1 MNIYPRKA
9 ITIQTVDG
17 YSLDLEIQKTHDG
30 IFNHMKF
37 LSYYDRDAD
46 SSEPRTKLELFLTN
60 EQLAVLCRSINL
72 YSLNLD

>member
-1 MNIYPRKA
+1 MNISLRKVT
-9 ITIQTVDG
+9 TIQTVDG
-17 YSLDLEIQKTHDG
+17 HSLDLEIQKTHDG

-37 LSYYDRDAD
+37 LSYYNRDTD
-46 SSEPRTKLELFLTN
+46 PSEPRTKLELFLTN